1 MAELWNRTAPT
12 QLHAA
17 SFYHWW
23 VSRCKVQLIRHDV
36 QATFW
41 IEAKLLMSLQSIQF
55 PFTKH
60 RQDIGALPG
69 VSRWGTS
76 SVVDFLKQPV
86 ADGLSSVLLFGVPDK
101 VWRQTPG
108 ALNSVADMEIHS
120 FRWRREKMELQENAK
135 KTLLWR
141 RWGASFLC
149 DVRSLEE
156 LSELKTGS
164 DQKEPVKRKRVREA
178 CAM

>member
-1 MAELWNRTAPT
+1 MYP
-12 QLHAA
+12 
-17 SFYHWW
+17 
-23 VSRCKVQLIRHDV
+23 
-36 QATFW
+36 
-41 IEAKLLMSLQSIQF
+41 QSIQF

-101 VWRQTPG
+101 VRRPIPG
-108 ALNSVADMEIHS
+108 YVMYCVSRAGDPVADMEVHF

-141 RWGASFLC
+141 R
-149 DVRSLEE
+149 
-156 LSELKTGS
+156 
-164 DQKEPVKRKRVREA
+164 
-178 CAM
+178 

>member
-1 MAELWNRTAPT
+1 MIT
-12 QLHAA
+12 
-17 SFYHWW
+17 
-23 VSRCKVQLIRHDV
+23 
-36 QATFW
+36 
-41 IEAKLLMSLQSIQF
+41 QSIQF
-55 PFTKH
+55 PFTKY

-101 VWRQTPG
+101 VWRQIPG
-108 ALNSVADMEIHS
+108 AVNSVADMEIHS

-149 DVRSLEE
+149 DLRSLEE
-156 LSELKTGS
+156 LSEQKRGS
-164 DQKEPVKRKRVREA
+164 DQKEPVNQKRERVASVHCIYQEKFLKKGAEAEMEEEYDLTHMMWNKRLLDW
-178 CAM
+178 CWKG

>member
-1 MAELWNRTAPT
+1 
-12 QLHAA
+12 
-17 SFYHWW
+17 
-23 VSRCKVQLIRHDV
+23 
-36 QATFW
+36 
-41 IEAKLLMSLQSIQF
+41 MSSQSIQF
-55 PFTKH
+55 PFTKY

-101 VWRQTPG
+101 VWGQMDIYCVSSAGIP
-108 ALNSVADMEIHS
+108 AADTEIHS

-141 RWGASFLC
+141 R
-149 DVRSLEE
+149 
-156 LSELKTGS
+156 
-164 DQKEPVKRKRVREA
+164 
-178 CAM
+178 